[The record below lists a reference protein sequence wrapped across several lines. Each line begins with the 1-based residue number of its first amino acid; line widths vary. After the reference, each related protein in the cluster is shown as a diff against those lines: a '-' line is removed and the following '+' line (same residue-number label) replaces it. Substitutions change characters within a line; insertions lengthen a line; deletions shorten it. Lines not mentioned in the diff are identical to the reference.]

1 MLLTQRGRFFNKEE
15 YTALV
20 YKGLIHTTRRIKLLP
35 PAILKPE
42 KLWSGKQVSY
52 NLSFKKGP
60 IFYSFLRQ
68 TSLNLKRFET
78 IGSDLKKC
86 KSVILR

>member
-60 IFYSFLRQ
+60 TFCTAFKQ
-68 TSLNLKRFET
+68 TSYLKRFET